1 MKNFQDLVQEALK
14 KVPEVDI
21 YQLKDKIESNKQIKL
36 IDIRED
42 REWVSGRIPSA
53 FHIGRGVLEKGIF
66 EVANSD
72 DEIILILSNMVK
84 QRKQSIIQYEE
95 GGRIEL
101 AEREREEIKIIQEFL
116 PNQLTNEEIQTEISK
131 IIDAEEQLSIKD
143 MGKIMGEL
151 KNKFS
156 GRMDFGKASE
166 IVKALLK

>member
-1 MKNFQDLVQEALK
+1 MRSELDENLKEAIKSQEKQRVATLRLINAAIK
-14 KVPEVDI
+14 DRDI
-21 YQLKDKIESNKQIKL
+21 AVRSEENT
-36 IDIRED
+36 E
-42 REWVSGRIPSA
+42 
-53 FHIGRGVLEKGIF
+53 GV
-66 EVANSD
+66 SD

-84 QRKQSIIQYEE
+84 QRKQSIVQYEE

-116 PNQLTNEEIQTEISK
+116 PNQLTNDEIQAEISK

-151 KNKFS
+151 KNRFS

>member
-1 MKNFQDLVQEALK
+1 MRSELDENLKEAIKSQEKQRVATLRLINAAIK
-14 KVPEVDI
+14 DRDI
-21 YQLKDKIESNKQIKL
+21 AVRSEENT
-36 IDIRED
+36 E
-42 REWVSGRIPSA
+42 
-53 FHIGRGVLEKGIF
+53 GV
-66 EVANSD
+66 SD

-116 PNQLTNEEIQTEISK
+116 PNQLTNDEIQAEISK
-131 IIDAEEQLSIKD
+131 IIDAEDQLSIKD
-143 MGKIMGEL
+143 MGKIMGQL
-151 KNKFS
+151 KNRFS

>member
-1 MKNFQDLVQEALK
+1 MRSELDENLKEAIKSQEKQRVATLRLINAAIK
-14 KVPEVDI
+14 DRDI
-21 YQLKDKIESNKQIKL
+21 AVRSEENT
-36 IDIRED
+36 E
-42 REWVSGRIPSA
+42 
-53 FHIGRGVLEKGIF
+53 GV
-66 EVANSD
+66 SD

-101 AEREREEIKIIQEFL
+101 AEREREEIKIIEEFL
-116 PNQLTNEEIQTEISK
+116 PNQLTNEEIHAEISK
-131 IIDAEEQLSIKD
+131 IIDAEDQLSIKD

>member
-1 MKNFQDLVQEALK
+1 MRSELDENLKEAIKSQEKQRVATLRLINAAIK
-14 KVPEVDI
+14 DRDI
-21 YQLKDKIESNKQIKL
+21 AVRSEENT
-36 IDIRED
+36 E
-42 REWVSGRIPSA
+42 
-53 FHIGRGVLEKGIF
+53 GV
-66 EVANSD
+66 SD

-116 PNQLTNEEIQTEISK
+116 PNQLTNEEIKAEISK
-131 IIDAEEQLSIKD
+131 IIDAEDQLTIKD

>member
-1 MKNFQDLVQEALK
+1 MRSELDENLKEAIKSQEKQRVATLRLINAAIK
-14 KVPEVDI
+14 DRDI
-21 YQLKDKIESNKQIKL
+21 AVRSEENT
-36 IDIRED
+36 E
-42 REWVSGRIPSA
+42 
-53 FHIGRGVLEKGIF
+53 GV
-66 EVANSD
+66 SD

-84 QRKQSIIQYEE
+84 QRKQSIVQYEE

-116 PNQLTNEEIQTEISK
+116 PNQLTTDEIQSEISK
-131 IIDAEEQLSIKD
+131 IIDAEDQLSIKD

-151 KNKFS
+151 KNRFS